1 MSNVEKLNIVIGAKD
16 QASSTL
22 KRIQSSV
29 LSIGAAYMSWRVA
42 KDIIGGIVKAGIASE
57 TIWNDVAASLDR
69 HGFAVDSN
77 LKKIQAFG
85 SELQDLTGISDELTG
100 VAIQAF
106 LDYNNDLATSL
117 DLVKV
122 AADLAAGG
130 HMDMRAA
137 VDLVGKASVGYTG
150 TLSRYGIIIDESIP
164 KQEKFKAAL
173 EQINQ
178 RFGGAA
184 AARMDATAGKVE
196 RLDQTFGDL
205 QETLFRIANGANS
218 AGSAVDGLTG
228 MLKEIN
234 RQAIILEKTE
244 SFWEKIGLLL
254 DRSGMMKIGLEVK
267 IANREKYEQELKDM
281 MEWARGLN
289 KDAPAPELSYKD
301 QLIAKA
307 YEEIA
312 ALEKATAAQSAY
324 KLVLNEILG
333 IAVPEPDFYEE
344 IADEI
349 ITITSKTK
357 QAELR
362 AINENA
368 AAQMVLYDIISDQY
382 EASSEDRIKARARE
396 MVANN
401 QMTANE
407 ANVWKNAERNKIIL
421 RRNIQSEM
429 ISITDRGAQEAARK
443 MVDAFWGVKVKLKDV
458 WEGMAK
464 DFLQYFIEELLKA
477 IAAKFVVKLLQ
488 VIGFDNPA
496 NDALAYQSG
505 RDYAKYFQAGHDDEI
520 LYNSAPRLS
529 GHSSPSPVG
538 TVEPG
543 GNVYNFYGFTPTD
556 ANEYVR
562 NVVGPQLIAAANNNE
577 INLVTTDNLNKIKG
591 RVS

>member
-1 MSNVEKLNIVIGAKD
+1 MTNVEKLNIVIGAKD

-29 LSIGAAYMSWRVA
+29 MSIGAAYLSWRVA
-42 KDIIGGIVKAGIASE
+42 KDVIGGIVKAGIASE

-77 LKKIQAFG
+77 LKKIKAFG

-382 EASSEDRIKARARE
+382 EASSEDRINARARE

-407 ANVWKNAERNKIIL
+407 AKHWKDGELQKL
-421 RRNIQSEM
+421 
-429 ISITDRGAQEAARK
+429 EATRQIANDMRQVLDNNFSDAVRM
-443 MVDAFWGVKVKLKDV
+443 MVDSF
-458 WEGMAK
+458 WEGRMEMKKIWESMAK
-464 DFLQYFIEELLKA
+464 DFLTYFFDEIKKKG
-477 IAAKFVVKLLQ
+477 IAKFASSVMDMIFKS
-488 VIGFDNPA
+488 GDEMPA
-496 NDALAYQSG
+496 GGDFNDGGGGGDSFAGGIIDSIFGKGIAPPPPAPEEASPPPAICCSFSG
-505 RDYAKYFQAGHDDEI
+505 VATM
-520 LYNSAPRLS
+520 S
-529 GHSSPSPVG
+529 
-538 TVEPG
+538 
-543 GNVYNFYGFTPTD
+543 
-556 ANEYVR
+556 
-562 NVVGPQLIAAANNNE
+562 
-577 INLVTTDNLNKIKG
+577 
-591 RVS
+591 